1 MEKIDATIVI
11 PVLNSENT
19 ISNCLN
25 SIRSNET
32 KYNYEII
39 VVDAGSHDH
48 TVEMARYYTDKVIK
62 GKPFTIN
69 RNKGIEAARGEIICF
84 TDSDCVV
91 PENWL
96 DGLVDSL
103 RELNAKDSKIV
114 GVGGPNIPLSGSKS
128 PVETAITHA
137 MRSPFISFKARNT
150 ASYKKYREVS
160 HNPPMNSACFKRVLD
175 EVGGF
180 VEEPGYPEDLD
191 LDARI
196 IIRNYKLFYLPEV
209 LVYHKNKSNIDAFV
223 RQMRDFGIKRCR
235 VNCRH
240 RHIARFYHY
249 GPLFLCLML
258 FSPLFI
264 IPFAMALANALF
276 VSLKNRAF
284 KLFFLIIRLTL
295 DFYLYYGSGEIKAI
309 MESIS

>member
-11 PVLNSENT
+11 PVLNSEKT

-25 SIRSNET
+25 SIRSNDT

-48 TVEMARYYTDKVIK
+48 TVEMASYYTDKVIK
-62 GKPFTIN
+62 GKPFSIN

-84 TDSDCVV
+84 TDSDCIV

-96 DGLVDSL
+96 DGLIDSL
-103 RELNAKDSKIV
+103 RELNAKDPKIV
-114 GVGGPNIPLSGSKS
+114 GVGGPNIPLAYSKS

-137 MRSPFISFKARNT
+137 MRSPLISFKARNT
-150 ASYKKYREVS
+150 AQYKKYREVN
-160 HNPPMNSACFKRVLD
+160 HNPPMNSACFKKVLE

-180 VEEPGYPEDLD
+180 VEEPGYPEDID
-191 LDARI
+191 LDARLVSK
-196 IIRNYKLFYLPEV
+196 NYKLYYLPEV
-209 LVYHKNKSNIDAFV
+209 LVYHKHKSNFDGFI
-223 RQMRDFGIKRCR
+223 RQMQDFGFKRYR
-235 VNCRH
+235 VNRRH

-258 FSPLFI
+258 FSPLFFV
-264 IPFAMALANALF
+264 PLAMALTNALF
-276 VSLKNRAF
+276 ISLKNRAF
-284 KLFFLIIRLTL
+284 KLFFLITRLTI

-309 MESIS
+309 VESIS